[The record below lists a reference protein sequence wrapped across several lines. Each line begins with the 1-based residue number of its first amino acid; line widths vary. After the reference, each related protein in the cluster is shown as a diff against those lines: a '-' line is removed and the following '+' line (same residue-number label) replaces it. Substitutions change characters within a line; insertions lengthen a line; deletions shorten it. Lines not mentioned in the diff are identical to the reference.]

1 MKRYDHLYEKIYD
14 LENLRKAHQH
24 AKKGKGW
31 YREVQEIDK
40 EPDKYL
46 KQIQEMLI
54 NHTYK
59 TSDYEVFYKQDG
71 KKLRKIYK
79 LPYFPD
85 RICQWAIL
93 QVIEPC
99 IINNLTADTYSAIPN
114 RGIHKG
120 LTKLQTAMWNDPE
133 ECKYCLKLDARH
145 YYQSIN
151 HDLLKEKY
159 SRMFNDNELLWL
171 LNEIIDSIETAE
183 IEDLSA
189 IYLLEEDID
198 PETGIPIG
206 NYLSQYSGNYYFSSF
221 DHWIKEQKHVKYYF
235 RYMDDIVI
243 FGKTK
248 EELIALKKEID
259 IYFRNELK
267 LNIKGN
273 WQVFPS
279 YIRGVD
285 FLGYRT
291 FYKYTL
297 LRKSTCLEMEKK
309 MTAIRN
315 KVEAGNMMNYSEWC
329 SINSYKGW
337 LKYADTFRLYQ
348 KYVVPLLPYAD
359 DYYIRNIKPNTKK
372 GLNAVM
378 IDYGKQKS
386 TVRPEELEL
395 TETKV
400 FVSSNITEVN
410 EDETDGQP
418 GFTGYEFDLIEYD
431 KDEYIKIQAEKNAD
445 LENEIT
451 QAQIAMCE
459 IYEMMG

>member
-159 SRMFNDNELLWL
+159 SRTLLIFMGLDYISGLLVAGVFKNSPKTDTGSLESKAGWKGLCRKCMTLVFVLVAYRLDLVIGTNYIRDAVIIAFIANETISLVENAGLMGL
-171 LNEIIDSIETAE
+171 PL
-183 IEDLSA
+183 
-189 IYLLEEDID
+189 
-198 PETGIPIG
+198 PE
-206 NYLSQYSGNYYFSSF
+206 
-221 DHWIKEQKHVKYYF
+221 
-235 RYMDDIVI
+235 VI
-243 FGKTK
+243 SK
-248 EELIALKKEID
+248 AID
-259 IYFRNELK
+259 IL
-267 LNIKGN
+267 
-273 WQVFPS
+273 
-279 YIRGVD
+279 
-285 FLGYRT
+285 
-291 FYKYTL
+291 
-297 LRKSTCLEMEKK
+297 
-309 MTAIRN
+309 
-315 KVEAGNMMNYSEWC
+315 
-329 SINSYKGW
+329 
-337 LKYADTFRLYQ
+337 Q
-348 KYVVPLLPYAD
+348 K
-359 DYYIRNIKPNTKK
+359 NT
-372 GLNAVM
+372 GS
-378 IDYGKQKS
+378 G
-386 TVRPEELEL
+386 E
-395 TETKV
+395 
-400 FVSSNITEVN
+400 
-410 EDETDGQP
+410 
-418 GFTGYEFDLIEYD
+418 
-431 KDEYIKIQAEKNAD
+431 
-445 LENEIT
+445 
-451 QAQIAMCE
+451 
-459 IYEMMG
+459 

>member
-1 MKRYDHLYEKIYD
+1 MKRYDHLFEKICD
-14 LENLRKAHQH
+14 IENLRKAHKN

-31 YREVQEIDK
+31 YKEVQEIDK
-40 EPDKYL
+40 DPDKYL
-46 KQIQEMLI
+46 KQIREMLI
-54 NHTYK
+54 NHTYR
-59 TSDYEVFYKQDG
+59 TSEYEVFYKDDG
-71 KKLRKIYK
+71 RKKRKIYK

-99 IINNLTADTYSAIPN
+99 IVSNLTTDTYSAIPE

-120 LTKLQTAMWNDPE
+120 LTKLQAAMWNDPE

-151 HDLLKEKY
+151 HNILKEKY

-171 LNEIIDSIETAE
+171 LNEIIDSIQTAD
-183 IEDLSA
+183 IEDLTA

-221 DHWIKEQKHVKYYF
+221 DHWIKERKYVKYYF

-248 EELIALKKEID
+248 EELFTLKKEID
-259 IYFRNELK
+259 VYFSNELK

-279 YIRGVD
+279 YVRGVD

-297 LRKSTCLEMEKK
+297 LRKSTCLVMKKK

-315 KVEAGNMMNYSEWC
+315 KVESGNMMNYSEWC

-337 LKYADTFRLYQ
+337 LKYADTFRLYR
-348 KYVVPLLPYAD
+348 KYIVPLLPYAG

-372 GLNAVM
+372 GLRA
-378 IDYGKQKS
+378 
-386 TVRPEELEL
+386 
-395 TETKV
+395 
-400 FVSSNITEVN
+400 
-410 EDETDGQP
+410 
-418 GFTGYEFDLIEYD
+418 
-431 KDEYIKIQAEKNAD
+431 A
-445 LENEIT
+445 
-451 QAQIAMCE
+451 
-459 IYEMMG
+459 

>member
-206 NYLSQYSGNYYFSSF
+206 NYLSQYSGNF
-221 DHWIKEQKHVKYYF
+221 
-235 RYMDDIVI
+235 
-243 FGKTK
+243 
-248 EELIALKKEID
+248 
-259 IYFRNELK
+259 
-267 LNIKGN
+267 
-273 WQVFPS
+273 
-279 YIRGVD
+279 
-285 FLGYRT
+285 
-291 FYKYTL
+291 
-297 LRKSTCLEMEKK
+297 
-309 MTAIRN
+309 RN

-372 GLNAVM
+372 GLNA
-378 IDYGKQKS
+378 
-386 TVRPEELEL
+386 
-395 TETKV
+395 
-400 FVSSNITEVN
+400 
-410 EDETDGQP
+410 
-418 GFTGYEFDLIEYD
+418 
-431 KDEYIKIQAEKNAD
+431 A
-445 LENEIT
+445 
-451 QAQIAMCE
+451 
-459 IYEMMG
+459 

>member
-120 LTKLQTAMWNDPE
+120 LT
-133 ECKYCLKLDARH
+133 
-145 YYQSIN
+145 
-151 HDLLKEKY
+151 EKY
-159 SRMFNDNELLWL
+159 SRMFNDDELLWL

-235 RYMDDIVI
+235 RYMDDMVI

-248 EELIALKKEID
+248 EELFALKKEID

-372 GLNAVM
+372 GLNA
-378 IDYGKQKS
+378 
-386 TVRPEELEL
+386 
-395 TETKV
+395 
-400 FVSSNITEVN
+400 
-410 EDETDGQP
+410 
-418 GFTGYEFDLIEYD
+418 
-431 KDEYIKIQAEKNAD
+431 A
-445 LENEIT
+445 
-451 QAQIAMCE
+451 
-459 IYEMMG
+459 

>member
-1 MKRYDHLYEKIYD
+1 MKRYDHLFEKICD
-14 LENLRKAHQH
+14 IENLRKAHKN

-31 YREVQEIDK
+31 YKEVQEIDK
-40 EPDKYL
+40 DPDKYL
-46 KQIQEMLI
+46 KQIREMLI
-54 NHTYK
+54 NHTYR
-59 TSDYEVFYKQDG
+59 TSEYEVFYKDDG
-71 KKLRKIYK
+71 RKKRKIYK

-99 IINNLTADTYSAIPN
+99 IVSNLTTDTYSAIPE

-120 LTKLQTAMWNDPE
+120 LTKLQAAMWNDPE

-151 HDLLKEKY
+151 HNILKEKY

-171 LNEIIDSIETAE
+171 LNEIIDSIQTAD
-183 IEDLSA
+183 IEDLTA

-198 PETGIPIG
+198 PETGTPIG

-221 DHWIKEQKHVKYYF
+221 DHWIKERKYVKYYF

-248 EELIALKKEID
+248 EELFTLKKEID
-259 IYFRNELK
+259 VYFSNELK

-279 YIRGVD
+279 YVRGVD

-297 LRKSTCLEMEKK
+297 LRKSTCQEMKKK

-337 LKYADTFRLYQ
+337 LKYADSFRLYQ
-348 KYVVPLLPYAD
+348 AYVVPLLPYAD
-359 DYYIRNIKPNTKK
+359 EYYRCNIKPNTKK
-372 GLNAVM
+372 GRKA
-378 IDYGKQKS
+378 
-386 TVRPEELEL
+386 
-395 TETKV
+395 
-400 FVSSNITEVN
+400 
-410 EDETDGQP
+410 
-418 GFTGYEFDLIEYD
+418 
-431 KDEYIKIQAEKNAD
+431 A
-445 LENEIT
+445 
-451 QAQIAMCE
+451 
-459 IYEMMG
+459 

>member
-40 EPDKYL
+40 DPDKYL

-329 SINSYKGW
+329 SINSYKDW

-372 GLNAVM
+372 GLNA
-378 IDYGKQKS
+378 
-386 TVRPEELEL
+386 
-395 TETKV
+395 
-400 FVSSNITEVN
+400 
-410 EDETDGQP
+410 
-418 GFTGYEFDLIEYD
+418 
-431 KDEYIKIQAEKNAD
+431 A
-445 LENEIT
+445 
-451 QAQIAMCE
+451 
-459 IYEMMG
+459 

>member
-31 YREVQEIDK
+31 YREVVEIDK
-40 EPDKYL
+40 DPDKYL

-99 IINNLTADTYSAIPN
+99 IINNLTA
-114 RGIHKG
+114 
-120 LTKLQTAMWNDPE
+120 
-133 ECKYCLKLDARH
+133 
-145 YYQSIN
+145 
-151 HDLLKEKY
+151 
-159 SRMFNDNELLWL
+159 
-171 LNEIIDSIETAE
+171 
-183 IEDLSA
+183 

-235 RYMDDIVI
+235 RYMDDMVI

-248 EELIALKKEID
+248 EELFALKKEID

-267 LNIKGN
+267 LNIKEN

-279 YIRGVD
+279 YVRGVD

-297 LRKSTCLEMEKK
+297 LRKSTCQEMKKK

-329 SINSYKGW
+329 SIK
-337 LKYADTFRLYQ
+337 L
-348 KYVVPLLPYAD
+348 VE
-359 DYYIRNIKPNTKK
+359 IR
-372 GLNAVM
+372 
-378 IDYGKQKS
+378 
-386 TVRPEELEL
+386 
-395 TETKV
+395 
-400 FVSSNITEVN
+400 
-410 EDETDGQP
+410 
-418 GFTGYEFDLIEYD
+418 
-431 KDEYIKIQAEKNAD
+431 
-445 LENEIT
+445 
-451 QAQIAMCE
+451 
-459 IYEMMG
+459 